1 MWTSGLMAKAPA
13 FQFYPKD
20 WLTDP
25 DVVCMSMAQKGAY
38 ITLICYCWREDK
50 LPNNPDY
57 IRKLLGNIPKW
68 KTLWNGIKHKFEIQG
83 DYLVHPRL
91 EKEKLKQEEFR
102 LKKSIAGKKGME
114 KRWSESGN
122 NHNTVKDVL
131 ITKNNSSSSTSSSI
145 AHSSDIYTSSFNEFW
160 EIYPRKI
167 GKKSALQAWDNINP
181 DDELQELILDAI
193 KRNKQTKQWQSQRFI
208 PHPATWLNQERW
220 NDEVESE
227 SLDEELESI
236 W

>member
-1 MWTSGLMAKAPA
+1 MVKQIMDKAPA

-38 ITLICYCWREDK
+38 ITLICYCWREDQ

-57 IRKLLGNIPKW
+57 IRKLLGNVPKW
-68 KTLWNGIKHKFEIQG
+68 KTLWNGIKHKFEIRG
-83 DYLVHPRL
+83 NYLVHPRL
-91 EKEKLKQEEFR
+91 EKERIKQEEYR
-102 LKKSIAGKKGME
+102 KKKSNAGKKGMK
-114 KRWSESGN
+114 KRWGKLHN
-122 NHNTVKDVL
+122 NDNTVKEVL

-160 EIYPRKI
+160 EIYPHKV
-167 GKKSALQAWDNINP
+167 GKKKAMEVWNKLKP
-181 DDELQELILDAI
+181 DDESIERIIDAL
-193 KRNKQTKQWQSQRFI
+193 KKQKETRQWQDKLYV

-220 NDEVESE
+220 NDIIETESYRE
-227 SLDEELESI
+227 GLESV
-236 W
+236 

>member
-1 MWTSGLMAKAPA
+1 MAKAPA

-20 WLTDP
+20 WLTDS

-38 ITLICYCWREDK
+38 ITLICYCWKEDK

-57 IRKLLGNIPKW
+57 IRKLLGNVPKW

-83 DYLVHPRL
+83 DYLIHPRL
-91 EKEKLKQEEFR
+91 EKERLKQEEHR
-102 LKKSIAGKKGME
+102 KKKSIAGKIGME
-114 KRWSESGN
+114 KRWGKSGN
-122 NHNTVKDVL
+122 NHNTVTDVL
-131 ITKNNSSSSTSSSI
+131 ITKNNSSSSTSS
-145 AHSSDIYTSSFNEFW
+145 AYFNNKDIYTSSFQNFW
-160 EIYPRKI
+160 EIYPRRT
-167 GKKSALQAWDNINP
+167 GKKTALQAWNKINP
-181 DDELQELILDAI
+181 DNELQKIMLDAI
-193 KRNKQTKQWQSQRFI
+193 ERNKQTKQWQSRRFI

>member
-1 MWTSGLMAKAPA
+1 MWTVGSMGKAPA

-57 IRKLLGNIPKW
+57 IRKLLGNVPKW
-68 KTLWNGIKHKFEIQG
+68 KTLWNGIKHKFEVQG
-83 DYLVHPRL
+83 NYLVHPRL
-91 EKEKLKQEEFR
+91 EKERIKQEEHR
-102 LKKSIAGKKGME
+102 RKKSISGKIGME
-114 KRWSESGN
+114 KRWN
-122 NHNTVKDVL
+122 KPKIIDNTVTDVL

-160 EIYPRKI
+160 KNYPRKV
-167 GKKSALQAWDNINP
+167 GKKKALQEWNKINH
-181 DDELQELILDAI
+181 DDELLTRILESLEKQKKSKQWD
-193 KRNKQTKQWQSQRFI
+193 NKQFI
-208 PHPATWLNQERW
+208 PHPATWLKENRW
-220 NDEVESE
+220 DDIIETESYRE
-227 SLDEELESI
+227 GLESV
-236 W
+236 

>member
-1 MWTSGLMAKAPA
+1 MDKAPA

-50 LPNNPDY
+50 LPNNEDY
-57 IRKLLGNIPKW
+57 IRKLLCNVPKW

-83 DYLVHPRL
+83 DYLLHPRL
-91 EKEKLKQEEFR
+91 EKEKIKQEEYR
-102 LKKSIAGKKGME
+102 NKKSIAGKIGME
-114 KRWSESGN
+114 KRWGN
-122 NHNTVKDVL
+122 PKIIDNTVNNSL
-131 ITKNNSSSSTSSSI
+131 ITKNNSSSSTSFSI

-160 EIYPRKI
+160 EIYPHKV
-167 GKKSALQAWDNINP
+167 GKKKALQEWNKVNH
-181 DDELQELILDAI
+181 DDELLTRILESVEKQKKSKQWD
-193 KRNKQTKQWQSQRFI
+193 NKQFI

-220 NDEVESE
+220 DDLIEPKSDERR
-227 SLDEELESI
+227 LESV

>member
-1 MWTSGLMAKAPA
+1 MGKAPA

-25 DVVCMSMAQKGAY
+25 DVVCMSMGQRGAY
-38 ITLICYCWREDK
+38 ITLICYCWKEDK

-91 EKEKLKQEEFR
+91 EEERIKQEEYR
-102 LKKSIAGKKGME
+102 KKKSNAGKKGMK
-114 KRWSESGN
+114 KRWNKSDN
-122 NHNTVKDVL
+122 NHNTVTDVL

-160 EIYPRKI
+160 EIYPHKV
-167 GKKSALQAWDNINP
+167 GKKKAMEVWNKLKP
-181 DDELQELILDAI
+181 DDESIERIIDAL
-193 KRNKQTKQWQSQRFI
+193 KKQKETRQWQDKLYI

-220 NDEVESE
+220 NDIIETESYRE
-227 SLDEELESI
+227 GLESV
-236 W
+236 

>member
-1 MWTSGLMAKAPA
+1 MDKAPA

-50 LPNNPDY
+50 LPNNEDY

-68 KTLWNGIKHKFEIQG
+68 KTLWNGIKHKFEVQG
-83 DYLVHPRL
+83 NYLVHPRL
-91 EKEKLKQEEFR
+91 EKERIKQEEHR
-102 LKKSIAGKKGME
+102 RKKSTAGKKGME
-114 KRWSESGN
+114 KRWGKTQN
-122 NHNTVKDVL
+122 IDNTVTDVL

-160 EIYPRKI
+160 EIYPHKV
-167 GKKSALQAWDNINP
+167 GKKKALQEWNKINHDDGLLIRILESLEKQKKSKQWDN
-181 DDELQELILDAI
+181 
-193 KRNKQTKQWQSQRFI
+193 KQFI

-220 NDEVESE
+220 DDLIEPKSE
-227 SLDEELESI
+227 ERRLESV

>member
-1 MWTSGLMAKAPA
+1 MGKAPA

-57 IRKLLGNIPKW
+57 IRKLLGNVPKW
-68 KTLWNGIKHKFEIQG
+68 KTLWNGIKHKFEVQG

-91 EKEKLKQEEFR
+91 EKEKIKQEEYR
-102 LKKSIAGKKGME
+102 RKKSIAGKIGME
-114 KRWSESGN
+114 KRWN
-122 NHNTVKDVL
+122 KPKIIDNTVNNSL

-145 AHSSDIYTSSFNEFW
+145 AHSSDIYTSSFNKFW
-160 EIYPRKI
+160 EIYPRKV
-167 GKKSALQAWDNINP
+167 GKKKAMEVWKRIKI
-181 DDELQELILDAI
+181 DDELLTRILESLEKQI
-193 KRNKQTKQWQSQRFI
+193 KTQQWDNKKFI
-208 PHPATWLNQERW
+208 PHPATWLRQDRW
-220 NDEVESE
+220 DDIIETESYRE
-227 SLDEELESI
+227 GLESV
-236 W
+236 

>member
-1 MWTSGLMAKAPA
+1 MDKAPA

-38 ITLICYCWREDK
+38 ITLICYCWKEDK

-57 IRKLLGNIPKW
+57 IRKLLGNVPKW
-68 KTLWNGIKHKFEIQG
+68 KTLWNGIKHKFEIRG
-83 DYLVHPRL
+83 NYLIHPRL
-91 EKEKLKQEEFR
+91 EKEKLKQEEYR
-102 LKKSIAGKKGME
+102 LKKSISGKKGME
-114 KRWSESGN
+114 KRWSKSGN
-122 NHNTVKDVL
+122 NYNTVTDVL

-145 AHSSDIYTSSFNEFW
+145 PHSSDIYTSSFNEFW
-160 EIYPRKI
+160 ELYPRKV
-167 GKKSALQAWDNINP
+167 GKKKAIEAWNKIKQDDGSIERILEALKEQK
-181 DDELQELILDAI
+181 E
-193 KRNKQTKQWQSQRFI
+193 TKQWQNHRFI

-220 NDEVESE
+220 NDEVEFE
-227 SLDEELESI
+227 YLLEELDDI

>member
-1 MWTSGLMAKAPA
+1 MDKAPA

-50 LPNNPDY
+50 LPNNEDY

-83 DYLVHPRL
+83 DYLLHPRL
-91 EKEKLKQEEFR
+91 EKEKIKQEEYR
-102 LKKSIAGKKGME
+102 NKKSIAGKKGME
-114 KRWSESGN
+114 KRWN
-122 NHNTVKDVL
+122 KPKIIDNTVNNSL

-160 EIYPRKI
+160 EIYPRKV
-167 GKKSALQAWDNINP
+167 GKKKALQEWHKINHDDGLLTRILESLEKQKKSKQWDN
-181 DDELQELILDAI
+181 
-193 KRNKQTKQWQSQRFI
+193 KQFI

-220 NDEVESE
+220 DDLIEPDS
-227 SLDEELESI
+227 DKRRLESV

>member
-1 MWTSGLMAKAPA
+1 MDKAPA

-38 ITLICYCWREDK
+38 ITLICYCWLEHK
-50 LPNNPDY
+50 LHKNDDH
-57 IRKLLGNIPKW
+57 IRNLLGNARNW

-91 EKEKLKQEEFR
+91 KEERIKQEEYR
-102 LKKSIAGKKGME
+102 KKKSNAGIEGMK
-114 KRWSESGN
+114 KRWNKSDN
-122 NHNTVKDVL
+122 NHNTVKEVL
-131 ITKNNSSSSTSSSI
+131 ITKNNSSSSTSFSI
-145 AHSSDIYTSSFNEFW
+145 AHSSDIYTSSFNKFW
-160 EIYPRKI
+160 EIYPHKV
-167 GKKSALQAWDNINP
+167 GKKKAMEAWNKIKQDDGSIERILEALKEQK
-181 DDELQELILDAI
+181 E
-193 KRNKQTKQWQSQRFI
+193 TKQWQNHRFI

-227 SLDEELESI
+227 SLNEELESV

>member
-1 MWTSGLMAKAPA
+1 MGKAPA

-38 ITLICYCWREDK
+38 ITLICYCWKEDK

-68 KTLWNGIKHKFEIQG
+68 KTLWNGIKHKFEIRG
-83 DYLVHPRL
+83 NYLVHPRL
-91 EKEKLKQEEFR
+91 EKERIKQEEHR
-102 LKKSIAGKKGME
+102 RKKSIAGKIGME
-114 KRWSESGN
+114 KRWGKSDN
-122 NHNTVKDVL
+122 NHNTVTDVL

-145 AHSSDIYTSSFNEFW
+145 AHSSDIYTSSFQNFW
-160 EIYPRKI
+160 EVYPRRT
-167 GKKSALQAWDNINP
+167 GKKTALQAWNKINP
-181 DDELQELILDAI
+181 DNELQKIMLDVI
-193 KRNKQTKQWQSQRFI
+193 ERNKQTKQWQSRRFI

>member
-1 MWTSGLMAKAPA
+1 MDKAPA

-38 ITLICYCWREDK
+38 ITLICYCWKEDK

-57 IRKLLGNIPKW
+57 IRKLLGNVPKW
-68 KTLWNGIKHKFEIQG
+68 KTLWNGIKHKFEIRG
-83 DYLVHPRL
+83 NYLIHPRL
-91 EKEKLKQEEFR
+91 EKEKLKQEEYR
-102 LKKSIAGKKGME
+102 LKKSISGKKGME
-114 KRWSESGN
+114 KRWNKSDN
-122 NHNTVKDVL
+122 NHNIVKEVL
-131 ITKNNSSSSTSSSI
+131 ITKNNSSSSTSS
-145 AHSSDIYTSSFNEFW
+145 AYFNNKDIYTSSFQNFW
-160 EIYPRKI
+160 EVYPRRT
-167 GKKSALQAWDNINP
+167 GKKTALQAWNKINP
-181 DDELQELILDAI
+181 DNELQKIMLDAI
-193 KRNKQTKQWQSQRFI
+193 ERNKQTKQWQSRRFI

-227 SLDEELESI
+227 SLSEELESV

>member
-1 MWTSGLMAKAPA
+1 MGKAPS

-38 ITLICYCWREDK
+38 ITLICYCWKEDK

-68 KTLWNGIKHKFEIQG
+68 KTLWNGIKHKFEIRG
-83 DYLVHPRL
+83 DYLIHPRL
-91 EKEKLKQEEFR
+91 EKERIKQEEHR
-102 LKKSIAGKKGME
+102 RKKSIAGKIGME
-114 KRWSESGN
+114 KRWGKPHN
-122 NHNTVKDVL
+122 NDNTVTDVL

-145 AHSSDIYTSSFNEFW
+145 PHSSDIYTSSFQNFW
-160 EIYPRKI
+160 KVYPRRTD
-167 GKKSALQAWDNINP
+167 KKTALQAWNKINP
-181 DDELQELILDAI
+181 DNELQKIMLDAI
-193 KRNKQTKQWQSQRFI
+193 ERNKQTKQWQGRRFI

-220 NDEVESE
+220 YVGVEFE
-227 SLDEELESI
+227 YLFEELDDM

>member
-1 MWTSGLMAKAPA
+1 MDKAPA

-25 DVVCMSMAQKGAY
+25 DVVCMTMAQKGAY
-38 ITLICYCWREDK
+38 ITLICYCWKEDK

-57 IRKLLGNIPKW
+57 IRKLLGNVPKW

-91 EKEKLKQEEFR
+91 EKEKLKQEEYR
-102 LKKSIAGKKGME
+102 LKKSIAGKIGME

-122 NHNTVKDVL
+122 NHNTVKEVL

-145 AHSSDIYTSSFNEFW
+145 AHSSDIYTSSFKKFW
-160 EIYPRKI
+160 ENYPRKV
-167 GKKSALQAWDNINP
+167 GKKKAMQAWNKIKQ
-181 DDELQELILDAI
+181 DDGSIERILEAL
-193 KRNKQTKQWQSQRFI
+193 KEQKETKQWQSNRFI
-208 PHPATWLNQERW
+208 PHPSTWLNQERW
-220 NDEVESE
+220 NDELESD
-227 SLDEELESI
+227 SLIEELESI

>member
-1 MWTSGLMAKAPA
+1 MDKAPA

-38 ITLICYCWREDK
+38 ITLICYCWLEHK
-50 LPNNPDY
+50 LHKNDDH
-57 IRKLLGNIPKW
+57 IRNLLGNARNW

-91 EKEKLKQEEFR
+91 KEERIKQEEYR
-102 LKKSIAGKKGME
+102 KKKSNAGKKGMK
-114 KRWSESGN
+114 KRWNKSDN
-122 NHNTVKDVL
+122 NHNTVKEVL
-131 ITKNNSSSSTSSSI
+131 ITKNNSSSSTSFSI
-145 AHSSDIYTSSFNEFW
+145 AHSSDIYTSSFKKFW
-160 EIYPRKI
+160 ENYPRKV
-167 GKKSALQAWDNINP
+167 GKKKAMEAWNKIKQDDGSIERILEALKEQK
-181 DDELQELILDAI
+181 E
-193 KRNKQTKQWQSQRFI
+193 TKQWQNHRFI

-227 SLDEELESI
+227 SLNEELESV